1 MTRRVQSI
9 LLDTNVWLDFYFGE
23 RPRNPSA
30 RRLFRLADKRNIA
43 LLFAVTSSKDVYYL
57 SAAELKAAAR
67 KEHGAALS
75 EEEAAGAEATAAS
88 IVASMAAQGL
98 AVGLDMTDVWMA
110 AKQRHIHRDYED
122 NLIVAAAMRA
132 RADVLVTN
140 DEKLLRHSMVLA
152 MTPDDLCVLLENDA
166 AFVA

>member
-1 MTRRVQSI
+1 MTRQVQSI
-9 LLDTNVWLDFYFGE
+9 LLDTNVWLDFYFGD

-30 RRLFRLADKRNIA
+30 HRLFRLAGERGIT
-43 LLFAVTSSKDVYYL
+43 LLYAITSSKDVYYL
-57 SAAELKAAAR
+57 STVELKAIAR
-67 KEHGAALS
+67 KEHGGALS
-75 EEEAAGAEATAAS
+75 EEEAVGIEATAAG
-88 IVASMAAQGL
+88 IVASMEEQGIGI
-98 AVGLDMTDVWMA
+98 GLDMSDVWMA
-110 AKQRHIHRDYED
+110 SKQRHIHRDYED

-152 MTPDDLCVLLENDA
+152 MTPDDLCTLLENDA